1 MRVLGVAS
9 VAVVAL
15 AVVALGTGVAAQS
28 PSPATSPV
36 ASPTSRPTQELLG
49 FTFPD
54 AAGRDRLVLL
64 RTTLEPGQR
73 LDDIGWGGSSVS
85 WVQSGALTLTV
96 DAGTVRVAPTGGE
109 GGMVA
114 DGDTAQLGALDTIR
128 GGPETR
134 MTWANEDVSA
144 AIVLTTAII
153 PDGGGDGTSRPD
165 GSPAPTE
172 TPGPKEAPP
181 VVRTIVVRG
190 TGPVGQPATYTI
202 RDQSGWVAGARV
214 PTEQELRDW
223 PQEAPQAVGPV
234 RATGPDTF
242 DLLVR
247 WSGGGCG
254 PVVTLTV
261 EPRLRAMRLVDRSP
275 GCDASAMGHWLV
287 LELRT
292 TVGLPLREVPL
303 DQVRRIPR

>member
-9 VAVVAL
+9 VAAVAL
-15 AVVALGTGVAAQS
+15 AAVVLGTGVAAQS
-28 PSPATSPV
+28 PSPDPSPAT
-36 ASPTSRPTQELLG
+36 RPFQELLG

-54 AAGRDRLVLL
+54 AVGRDRLVLL
-64 RTTLEPGQR
+64 RTTLTPGQR

-85 WVQSGALTLTV
+85 WVQSGSLTLTV
-96 DAGTVRVAPTGGE
+96 DAGTVLVAPAGGA

-114 DGDTAQLGALDTIR
+114 DGDTAQLGALDTVR
-128 GGPETR
+128 GGADTR
-134 MTWANEDVSA
+134 MSWANEDVSA
-144 AIVLTTAII
+144 AIVLTSAII
-153 PDGGGDGTSRPD
+153 PAGSGDGTSLP
-165 GSPAPTE
+165 GESPAE

-214 PTEQELRDW
+214 PDEQELRGW
-223 PQEAPQAVGPV
+223 PRELSGATPV
-234 RATGPDTF
+234 RATGRDTF
-242 DLLVR
+242 DLLVT

-254 PVVTLTV
+254 PDITLTV
-261 EPRLRAMRLVDRSP
+261 GPRLRSMRLVDRSP

-292 TVGLPLREVPL
+292 TAGIPMRDIPFET
-303 DQVRRIPR
+303 VRRRP